1 MSEMLRLGVM
11 DSGVGGFGV
20 LLECLRLTSGVRYFY
35 FADADHAPYGSMEE
49 KEIEKCV
56 SSGLKMFSDLGT
68 DAAVLACNTATAVC
82 VDEMRRRFPFPVIG
96 TEPAVRPA
104 VRAGCKNILVLVTP
118 RTRDTVRF
126 RALLSRERG
135 NFTVFAPPAL
145 ASAVEA
151 YAAGKPLSLADHLP
165 EGNFD
170 GVVLGCTH
178 YTLVGE
184 GISRFYSAP
193 VFDGNRGTARRL
205 FASVGLCVP
214 SRPEE
219 SLEAAE
225 PPALWD
231 ADRGGCPRSGI
242 SDHRKG
248 ALTTIGRFASGCEI
262 QTENEVI
269 FLISSKNRK
278 KLCYEQTFFKRL
290 ASKNVKFAHIGEKFF

>member
-214 SRPEE
+214 PRPEE

-242 SDHRKG
+242 FDHRKG
-248 ALTTIGRFASGCEI
+248 ALTTIGRFASRCEI

-269 FLISSKNRK
+269 FLVSSKNRK

>member
-68 DAAVLACNTATAVC
+68 DAAVLACNTATAAC

-184 GISRFYSAP
+184 WISRFYSAP

-214 SRPEE
+214 PRPEE

-242 SDHRKG
+242 FDHRKG
-248 ALTTIGRFASGCEI
+248 ALTTIGRSASGCEI
-262 QTENEVI
+262 QTKNEVI
-269 FLISSKNRK
+269 FLVSSKNRK

-290 ASKNVKFAHIGEKFF
+290 ASKTVKFAHIDEKFF

>member
-56 SSGLKMFSDLGT
+56 SSGLKMFSDLGM

-184 GISRFYSAP
+184 GISCFYSAP

-214 SRPEE
+214 PRPEE

-269 FLISSKNRK
+269 FLVSSKNRK